1 MPLLKVSADHAVRPA
16 GLVAVPSRVLTL
28 ITRLRFRRALK
39 AGVGLLLS
47 MLSASSLGSRRVV
60 GLFSAEVKGIP
71 AAHQHLG
78 KSLCCRKPAF
88 LSWFKFYLLFCLL
101 LCTLCF
107 TLFDSLS
114 CWDSSP
120 LYKHYQKLFNQTRD
134 FHVPQSYLPASPKEI
149 NGTTNAPTTVAPTLP
164 TTVAPTHPP
173 TVAPTHP
180 PTVAP
185 THPPTV
191 APTHPT
197 TVAPTHPTTVA
208 PTHPTTVAPTH
219 PPIVAPT
226 VASTAAPPG
235 TQYHQ
240 AYARNYH
247 FIMDNKE
254 VCKNQTPFL
263 VLMVPVA
270 PNNLAA
276 RNAIRQTWGNKTRI
290 RGEVVLTMFM
300 LGSIGGNVEQL
311 QEKLKQENKKHHDLI
326 QSDFRDSYKN
336 LTIKTMVIMDW
347 LATRCPSAAYAMKI
361 DSDMFLN
368 IDNLVIMLK
377 KPGIPKQ
384 NYLTGMLM
392 SNCPVVRWKP
402 SKWYVP
408 EEMYPDPKFPTY
420 TLGMGYVLSNDLP
433 EKFLEISKS
442 IKPFNIEDAYIGMCM
457 KKLGLK
463 PSEPPNPSQFKA
475 YNTKYN
481 RCSFSK
487 VITYILESSQQLID
501 FWTDLKKPG
510 PPCEV
515 NTAEDAPQA
524 PLC

>member
-28 ITRLRFRRALK
+28 ITRLRFKRALK

-47 MLSASSLGSRRVV
+47 MLSAPLLGSRRVV

-101 LCTLCF
+101 LFTLCF

-134 FHVPQSYLPASPKEI
+134 FYVPQSYLPASPKEI
-149 NGTTNAPTTVAPTLP
+149 TGTTNAPPTVAPTLP
-164 TTVAPTHPP
+164 TTVAS
-173 TVAPTHP
+173 TVAP
-180 PTVAP
+180 
-185 THPPTV
+185 
-191 APTHPT
+191 
-197 TVAPTHPTTVA
+197 
-208 PTHPTTVAPTH
+208 
-219 PPIVAPT
+219 
-226 VASTAAPPG
+226 PG
-235 TQYHQ
+235 IQYHQ

-290 RGEVVLTMFM
+290 QGEVVLTMFM

-392 SNCPVVRWKP
+392 WNRPVVRWKP

-433 EKFLEISKS
+433 EKLLEISKS

-487 VITYILESSQQLID
+487 VITYILGSSQQLIN

-515 NTAEDAPQA
+515 KTS
-524 PLC
+524 